1 MSAGPLELYR
11 TNIPEEWI
19 DYNGHMNV
27 AYYVYAFDRGVDGL
41 AQRIGL
47 TEEHREQTGGT
58 IFAAEGH
65 LTYQR
70 ELKLGDP
77 IVISLQL
84 LGWDRKRL
92 HTFWRMHHAEEGEL
106 AATGEFMSLYVDL
119 NTRRSAQMPEE
130 IQQKLAE
137 LEAEQ
142 AGLPWPAEAG
152 RAVKFRSSKAA
163 GKTA

>member
-1 MSAGPLELYR
+1 MTRMSAEPLELYR
-11 TNIPEEWI
+11 TRIPEEWI
-19 DYNGHMNV
+19 DYNGHMNL

-41 AQRIGL
+41 MQRIGL
-47 TEEHREQTGGT
+47 TVEHREQTGGT

-70 ELKLGDP
+70 ELKLDDP

-92 HTFWRMHHAEEGEL
+92 HTFWRMHHAEEGYL
-106 AATGEFMSLYVDL
+106 AATGEFMSLYVNL
-119 NTRRSAQMPEE
+119 ETRRSAQMPED

-137 LEAEQ
+137 ITAEQ
-142 AGLPWPAEAG
+142 EGLPWPAEAG
-152 RAVKFRSSKAA
+152 RAVKFRRS
-163 GKTA
+163 KTA

>member
-1 MSAGPLELYR
+1 MREGPLELYR
-11 TNIPEEWI
+11 TRIPEEWI
-19 DYNGHMNV
+19 DYNGHMNL

-41 AQRIGL
+41 MQRIGL

-70 ELKLGDP
+70 ELQLGDP

-92 HTFWRMHHAEEGEL
+92 HTFWRMHHAEDEQL
-106 AATGEFMSLYVDL
+106 AATGEFMSLYVNL
-119 NTRRSAQMPEE
+119 NTRRSAQMPED
-130 IQQKLAE
+130 IQRKLAE
-137 LEAEQ
+137 IAAEQ
-142 AGLPWPAEAG
+142 ESLPWPAEAG
-152 RAVKFRSSKAA
+152 RAVKFRR